1 MEISNIEIGFIL
13 KFLNTDGYVLD
24 FTTAEFDTFTQA
36 SIGIALCEK
45 YHKSKGRSLIAYVNS
60 AEKSKVLK
68 LLNDLILHYELS
80 SEKEH
85 DEQYNKER
93 AIAYKKCKT
102 ILDKASLETP
112 HITVLSESLKEEFNS
127 DYINNQLDLMMKMEH
142 ENPTE
147 AIGKAKELIESCCKT
162 ILEKENIN
170 IDKRWD
176 IIRLVDETFKYFN
189 IMPRD
194 IPDDKKGANTIKAIL
209 GNLKAIAH
217 GIAELRNPYGSGH
230 GKSGTYIGLQPR
242 HASLAIGSSI
252 TLTRFLWDSYEFHK
266 NKEDKIL

>member
-1 MEISNIEIGFIL
+1 MEISNIEIETIL

-45 YHKSKGRSLIAYVNS
+45 YQKSKGRSLIAYVNS
-60 AEKSKVLK
+60 AEKNKVLK
-68 LLNDLILHYELS
+68 LLKDLILHYELS

-93 AIAYKKCKT
+93 AIAYKKCKI

-112 HITVLSESLKEEFNS
+112 HTKVLSKSLKEEFNS
-127 DYINNQLDLMMKMEH
+127 DYINNQLDLMMKMEN

-162 ILEKENIN
+162 ILEKENAK
-170 IDKRWD
+170 IDNKWD
-176 IIRLVDETFKYFN
+176 IIRLVDETFKYFKL
-189 IMPRD
+189 MPRNISND
-194 IPDDKKGANTIKAIL
+194 TKGGNTIKSIL
-209 GNLKAIAH
+209 GNLKAIAQ
-217 GIAELRNPYGSGH
+217 GIAELRNLYGSGH
-230 GKSGTYIGLQPR
+230 GKSGSYTGLQPR

-252 TLTRFLWDSYEFHK
+252 TLTKFLWDSYEK
-266 NKEDKIL
+266 NKNQKCNK